1 MIALEMIGV
10 DIVSLRHPETVV
22 LHDVNWIV
30 REGEYWAVGGL
41 LGTGKSD
48 LLATAAGLIPVSQG
62 TYKIYGYEMLASY
75 EKALLDARL
84 KVGLVFDGGR
94 MLNHLSV
101 LENVSLPLQY
111 HENLGTA
118 ECHDRAASLL
128 EKVGLADY
136 TSRMPGTINR
146 RLQQRAGLAR
156 ALALRPKVLL
166 LDNPL
171 SGLDP
176 REALWWLNFLDQL
189 SASGTTLVVA
199 ADDLRPWRG
208 RARQFSVLK
217 EHRFIPVG
225 SREQLAEHGEPMLQE
240 LLRD

>member
-1 MIALEMIGV
+1 MHALEMTGV
-10 DIVSLRHPETVV
+10 DITSLRYPATVV

-30 REGEYWAVGGL
+30 RESDYWAIGGL

-48 LLATAAGLIPVSQG
+48 LLATAAGLIPVHEG
-62 TYKIYGYEMLASY
+62 THRIYGQEMAASY
-75 EKALLDARL
+75 EKGLIEARL
-84 KVGLVFDGGR
+84 KVGMLFDGGR
-94 MLNHLSV
+94 LLNHLSV
-101 LENVSLPLQY
+101 IENVSLPLQY
-111 HENLGTA
+111 HENLGAA
-118 ECHDRAASLL
+118 ECRDRAASLL

-189 SASGTTLVVA
+189 STDGTTLVAA

-208 RARQFSVLK
+208 RARQFAVLK
-217 EHRFIPVG
+217 DGRFIPLG
-225 SREQLAEHGEPMLQE
+225 SREELTGHAEPILQE

>member
-1 MIALEMIGV
+1 MHALEMIGV
-10 DIVSLRHPETVV
+10 DVVSLRHPDTVV
-22 LHDVNWIV
+22 LHDVNWLV
-30 REGEYWAVGGL
+30 RDGDYWAIGGL
-41 LGTGKSD
+41 LGAGKSD
-48 LLATAAGLIPVSQG
+48 LLSTAAGITPVSEG
-62 TYKIYGYEMLASY
+62 TYRIYGQEIAAGYEQGVL
-75 EKALLDARL
+75 EARL
-84 KVGLVFDGGR
+84 KVGMVFDGGR
-94 MLNHLSV
+94 LLNHLSV
-101 LENVSLPLQY
+101 IENVALPLQY
-111 HENLGTA
+111 HQNLGAA
-118 ECHDRAASLL
+118 ECHQGAASLL

-189 SASGTTLVVA
+189 SAEGTNLVVA

-208 RARQFSVLK
+208 RARQFAALK
-217 EHRFIPVG
+217 EREFIRLG
-225 SREQLAEHGEPMLQE
+225 SRDELTAHAEPLLRE
-240 LLRD
+240 LLHD

>member
-1 MIALEMIGV
+1 MHALEMTGV
-10 DIVSLRHPETVV
+10 DITSLRYPATVV

-30 REGEYWAVGGL
+30 REGDYWAIGGL

-48 LLATAAGLIPVSQG
+48 LLATAAGLIPVHEG
-62 TYKIYGYEMLASY
+62 THRIYGQEIAASY
-75 EKALLDARL
+75 EKGLIEARL
-84 KVGLVFDGGR
+84 KVGMLFDGGR
-94 MLNHLSV
+94 LLNHLSV
-101 LENVSLPLQY
+101 IENVSLPLQY
-111 HENLGTA
+111 HENLGAA
-118 ECHDRAASLL
+118 ECYDRAASLL

-156 ALALRPKVLL
+156 ALVLRPKVLL

-189 SASGTTLVVA
+189 SADGTTLVAA

-208 RARQFSVLK
+208 RARQFAVLK
-217 EHRFIPVG
+217 DGRFLPLG
-225 SREQLAEHGEPMLQE
+225 SREELAAHAEPILQE